1 MFRISEEE
9 KASEKAS
16 NPKLS
21 LSQELIDQKCYLEM
35 KRADTFAGLLQCLYD
50 KGPSEM
56 EHILQKW
63 QFISDN
69 SPRRY
74 VSDTVSFILANI
86 VLHSLKPSGKL
97 VKKYEELVRLL
108 NEAVQEEGTHSNL
121 TELYYL
127 SMLLMWPTQDQRLES
142 SATYKN
148 ISVYVTSA
156 KKSFH
161 RRFSHMFPARSPVA
175 HFLLGKSSG
184 LRRIVSRMKL
194 DQILTNVSEQQASFS
209 GQRSQPQN
217 LHHLWQSGAA
227 WNEPEVQKKLL
238 RIKGKSQNGEI
249 CVYYGGNLKIP
260 VRPVYLGD
268 IRSGNS
274 REDVSFYLGF
284 TMEGP
289 VAYNIRYEN
298 E

>member
-1 MFRISEEE
+1 
-9 KASEKAS
+9 
-16 NPKLS
+16 
-21 LSQELIDQKCYLEM
+21 
-35 KRADTFAGLLQCLYD
+35 
-50 KGPSEM
+50 
-56 EHILQKW
+56 
-63 QFISDN
+63 
-69 SPRRY
+69 
-74 VSDTVSFILANI
+74 
-86 VLHSLKPSGKL
+86 
-97 VKKYEELVRLL
+97 
-108 NEAVQEEGTHSNL
+108 
-121 TELYYL
+121 
-127 SMLLMWPTQDQRLES
+127 
-142 SATYKN
+142 
-148 ISVYVTSA
+148 
-156 KKSFH
+156 
-161 RRFSHMFPARSPVA
+161 
-175 HFLLGKSSG
+175 
-184 LRRIVSRMKL
+184 MKL

-217 LHHLWQSGAA
+217 LHHLWQSGEA
-227 WNEPEVQKKLL
+227 WNKPEVQKKLL